1 MKEYERES
9 GKLRVIKNFT
19 IDGIGYFL
27 DCYDSFMLPYFAY
40 YINAVYFSG
49 NMPYIYDCLLR
60 TAAPIG
66 SLFIKLTMEISP
78 LKLKHPIPNTGL
90 ILVMAGSLGIS
101 LAGNGKGISFIAAL
115 IFWRFLMGIGLAL
128 ENPFQA
134 IINLPSAE
142 ASTTPKLLMKAV
154 YLSLTCA
161 IILGYIVSISF
172 SAGFKNLTNNQA
184 DLLDYAWRIC
194 EGSVF
199 IPAAIVLYFRMTSNN
214 KEAIEEEKKSRE
226 EIVAENRLSRAT
238 TLIEDNEPLNFTW
251 SDSISY
257 FSKFKNFIVLIGGMF
272 TIFIPNLI
280 FWGYAWNLG
289 TIFFSIG
296 FVNPSL
302 EIGAQ
307 NFIVTIGVVIVA
319 FGGIPGFLAS
329 TVLIERV
336 GRKNLTLIGFGGMVI
351 INTTLGFG
359 FNSVKNISPILFV
372 LLMTLENA
380 FVQLAPNGTS
390 FTQFRPSMLSP
401 DLEPSPNGYYGTMMV
416 SGLIASQFL
425 FIFTKDIGGPSAF
438 ISHIYQIYSILSM
451 LGLLVTLLLP
461 NPQPFEKS
469 RI

>member
-1 MKEYERES
+1 MKEYERDS
-9 GKLRVIKNFT
+9 GKLQVVKNFA

-27 DCYDSFMLPYFAY
+27 DCYDSFMLPYFTY

-49 NMPYIYDCLLR
+49 DIPYIYDCLLR

-66 SLFIKLTMEISP
+66 SLFIKLVLQIFP
-78 LKLKHPIPNTGL
+78 LKVSHPIPNIGL
-90 ILVMAGSLGIS
+90 ILVMASSLGIS
-101 LAGNGKGISFIAAL
+101 LAGNGKGINFIAAL
-115 IFWRFLMGIGLAL
+115 VFWRFLMGIGLAL

-134 IINLPSAE
+134 VINLPSAE
-142 ASTTPKLLMKAV
+142 TSTTPKLLMKAV

-161 IILGYIVSISF
+161 IILGYIVSMSF
-172 SAGFKNLTNNQA
+172 SAGFKSLSNNQV
-184 DLLDYAWRIC
+184 DFLDYAWRIC

-199 IPAAIVLYFRMTSNN
+199 IPAAIALYCRMIRSS
-214 KEAIEEEKKSRE
+214 KETTMKEVKCRE

-251 SDSISY
+251 SDSFTY
-257 FSKFKNFIVLIGGMF
+257 FSKLKNFINLVGGMF
-272 TIFIPNLI
+272 TIFITNLI

-289 TIFFSIG
+289 AIFFSVG
-296 FVNPSL
+296 FVDPNS

-307 NFIVTIGVVIVA
+307 NFTVAIGVVIVA

-329 TVLIERV
+329 TVLIERI
-336 GRKNLTLIGFGGMVI
+336 GRKNLTLIGFGGMLI

-359 FNSVKNISPILFV
+359 FNSVKSTSPIVFI
-372 LLMTLENA
+372 LLMALENA

-390 FTQFRPSMLSP
+390 FTQFRPSMLAP
-401 DLEPSPNGYYGTMMV
+401 ELEPSPNGYYGVMMI

-425 FIFTKDIGGPSAF
+425 FIYTKDIGGPSAF
-438 ISHIYQIYSILSM
+438 ISHIYQLYSILSI

-461 NPQPFEKS
+461 NPQPFEKR